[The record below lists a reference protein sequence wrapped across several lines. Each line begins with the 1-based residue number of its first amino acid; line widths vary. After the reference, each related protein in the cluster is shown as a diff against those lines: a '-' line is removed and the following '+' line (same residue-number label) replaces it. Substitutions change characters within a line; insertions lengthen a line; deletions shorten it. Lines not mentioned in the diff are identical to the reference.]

1 MYERAILHLDLDA
14 FFASV
19 EVSRD
24 RSLRGKP
31 VIIGGSK
38 GRGVVASCTYEAR
51 RFGIHSAMPMRM
63 ALQRC
68 PDAIVIR
75 GDMEAYRQR
84 SQLITDIIAAEAP
97 LFEKASIDEFYLDLT
112 GMDRHF
118 GCWQWSRE
126 LRQKIMTESGLPL
139 SLGLSVNKLLSKVT
153 TNEVKPNGQ
162 GQVPRGEERAFLA
175 PLSVAKLPSVGKA
188 TYKKLSFMGVRTV
201 RTLRKIPLDLLER
214 EFGKHG
220 ASLWQKARGI
230 DERPVVPYREA
241 KSLSTEQTFQVD
253 TIDVRA
259 LKDRLTGMVGKLAF
273 ELRQAQK
280 LTSCITIKI
289 RYTDFNTYTKQQLIP
304 HTANDTTLLH
314 HAHHLFNRL
323 YERRQLLRLV
333 GLRFSG
339 LVTGHPQ
346 INLFD
351 DTIKDVQL
359 LQQLDRI
366 RQRFGPGAIKRASTL

>member
-1 MYERAILHLDLDA
+1 M
-14 FFASV
+14 F
-19 EVSRD
+19 
-24 RSLRGKP
+24 
-31 VIIGGSK
+31 
-38 GRGVVASCTYEAR
+38 
-51 RFGIHSAMPMRM
+51 
-63 ALQRC
+63 
-68 PDAIVIR
+68 
-75 GDMEAYRQR
+75 
-84 SQLITDIIAAEAP
+84 TDIIAAEAP

-280 LTSCITIKI
+280 LTSRSEEHTSELQSRPHISYAVFCVKKKTPVK
-289 RYTDFNTYTKQQLIP
+289 FHNTVSRPLI
-304 HTANDTTLLH
+304 
-314 HAHHLFNRL
+314 
-323 YERRQLLRLV
+323 
-333 GLRFSG
+333 
-339 LVTGHPQ
+339 
-346 INLFD
+346 
-351 DTIKDVQL
+351 
-359 LQQLDRI
+359 
-366 RQRFGPGAIKRASTL
+366 